1 MEWLKTSIWAASAQS
16 QFIDLCSFPEWKH
29 TGGEQVSSL
38 CPGLFEEQRKTSF
51 SHEVD
56 VLLSVISES
65 GSTSPEPLTVLHLLW
80 FMVSLSHLLSNSFT
94 IMSLSTSTGLWNS
107 QVGDYGPEQKV
118 NLQENSLWG
127 FWERPHLCAIDHR
140 LCVGKKR
147 KGRKKEL
154 KKEINNKLRNWK
166 EKIIEKGTWKKEKER
181 SRICCCTKTFQS
193 CELNPI

>member
-1 MEWLKTSIWAASAQS
+1 MESRCPLFVKGCLRSRERRVLVMKLMFYCLWSVSRGQHHQNLWLF
-16 QFIDLCSFPEWKH
+16 FICSGLWCLCHIFVK
-29 TGGEQVSSL
+29 V
-38 CPGLFEEQRKTSF
+38 
-51 SHEVD
+51 
-56 VLLSVISES
+56 
-65 GSTSPEPLTVLHLLW
+65 
-80 FMVSLSHLLSNSFT
+80 LSNSFT

-154 KKEINNKLRNWK
+154 KKEINNKLWNWK